1 MTIDY
6 NRTNT
11 LKNKL
16 VNTLTKGLNSFTS
29 EYEQEVSILHL
40 STEFSATNKS
50 LFKITARMTQLFI
63 SVCSKAAHSGA

>member
-63 SVCSKAAHSGA
+63 SVCCKAAHSGA